1 MIYVICAIYLCLSVS
16 GLTFMK
22 LGSLEGAKELLT
34 IPIINMKI
42 SGLSL
47 IGYTCYIF
55 SFLLYTYI
63 VTKFDLG
70 IIVPL
75 LAGIVN
81 VLVMIVAVFVFKE
94 KFNIYSCIGVCMII
108 VGIFLI
114 NLKK

>member
-1 MIYVICAIYLCLSVS
+1 MIYVICVIYLCFSVS

-22 LGSLEGAKELLT
+22 LGSLEGARELLT

-42 SGLSL
+42 SGFSL
-47 IGYTCYIF
+47 VGYACYIL

-81 VLVMIVAVFVFKE
+81 VLVMIIAVLVFKE